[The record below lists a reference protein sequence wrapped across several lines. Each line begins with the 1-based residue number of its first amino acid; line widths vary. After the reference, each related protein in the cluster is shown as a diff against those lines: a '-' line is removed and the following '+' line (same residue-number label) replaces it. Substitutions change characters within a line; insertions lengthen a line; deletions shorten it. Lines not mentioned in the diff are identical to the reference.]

1 MRKFNRLSLLGT
13 ILLFALGCHQNVQIN
28 KTDGEI
34 FKVEKTYYLQF
45 VNDYTNFIKSLDV
58 KTNIELAN
66 FINQKEI
73 LLKNKKASE
82 IIMRKD
88 NVVCNCT
95 PGQATCSAS
104 SYFSECCICWNP
116 NSQTG
121 ACGTYFGVASCQA
134 WNNNPDERSEYVPSY
149 ISFNKRNFS
158 EMIDFAS
165 SKGVDVSSVLN
176 SLSTLEANAVKQY
189 YCKYTN

>member
-95 PGQATCSAS
+95 PG
-104 SYFSECCICWNP
+104 
-116 NSQTG
+116 
-121 ACGTYFGVASCQA
+121 
-134 WNNNPDERSEYVPSY
+134 
-149 ISFNKRNFS
+149 
-158 EMIDFAS
+158 
-165 SKGVDVSSVLN
+165 
-176 SLSTLEANAVKQY
+176 
-189 YCKYTN
+189 